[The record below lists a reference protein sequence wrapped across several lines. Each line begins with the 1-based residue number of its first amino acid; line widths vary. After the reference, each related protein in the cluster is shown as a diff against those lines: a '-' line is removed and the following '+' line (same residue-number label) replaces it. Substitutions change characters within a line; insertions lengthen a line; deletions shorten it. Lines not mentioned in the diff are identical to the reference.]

1 VIYFDIIRK
10 KGEEMFKECCPEL
23 IPVME
28 ELAKENPHIDKLIQR
43 HAELNKI
50 IDEVE
55 AGREHME
62 ELELEKLKKEKLHIK
77 DEVYQAVLEYK
88 KQKGL

>member
-1 VIYFDIIRK
+1 
-10 KGEEMFKECCPEL
+10 MFKECCPEL

-77 DEVYQAVLEYK
+77 DEVYQAVLKYK
-88 KQKGL
+88 KEKGL

>member
-1 VIYFDIIRK
+1 
-10 KGEEMFKECCPEL
+10 MFKECCPEL

-28 ELAKENPHIDKLIQR
+28 KVAEENPHIAKLIER
-43 HAELNKI
+43 HAELNKK

-62 ELELEKLKKEKLHIK
+62 ELDLEALKKEKLHIK
-77 DEVYQAVLEYK
+77 DEVYAAVIEYK
-88 KQKGL
+88 KAHSL

>member
-1 VIYFDIIRK
+1 
-10 KGEEMFKECCPEL
+10 MFKECCPEL

-28 ELAKENPHIDKLIQR
+28 KVAAENPHIAKQIER
-43 HAELNKI
+43 HAELNRI

-62 ELELEKLKKEKLHIK
+62 ELELEKYKKEKLHIK
-77 DEVYQAVLEYK
+77 DEVYAAVLEYK
-88 KQKGL
+88 KAHNL

>member
-1 VIYFDIIRK
+1 
-10 KGEEMFKECCPEL
+10 MFKECCPEL

-28 ELAKENPHIDKLIQR
+28 KLAAENPHIAKLIEK
-43 HAELNKI
+43 HKELNKI

-62 ELELEKLKKEKLHIK
+62 DIELEKLKKEKLHIK
-77 DEVYQAVLEYK
+77 DEVYQAVLQYK
-88 KQKGL
+88 KEKGL